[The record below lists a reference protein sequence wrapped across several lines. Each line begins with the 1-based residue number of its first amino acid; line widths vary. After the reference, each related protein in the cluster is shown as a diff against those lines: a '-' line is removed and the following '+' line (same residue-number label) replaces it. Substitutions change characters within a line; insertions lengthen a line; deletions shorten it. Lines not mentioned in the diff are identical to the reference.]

1 MTKMYELVFMETKND
16 AEILYHTPQAGFFI
30 GLRSENEGFFTQEF
44 TEEQLNQYFPN
55 HGPFMKEVKVI
66 NEVNS
71 FDVNTQYVVDNKV
84 KYKIYLKNITKS
96 SFIPTESKVEI
107 LTLEPED
114 VKFIF
119 KAIFDKKEWVYRKNF
134 GILKVEDIKRIVKV
148 EENVM

>member
-1 MTKMYELVFMETKND
+1 MSKMYELVFMETETD
-16 AEILYHTPQAGFFI
+16 EEILYHTPQAGFFI

-55 HGPFMKEVKVI
+55 HGPFMKEVEVS
-66 NEVNS
+66 NEADT

-84 KYKIYLKNITKS
+84 KYKVYLKNITKS
-96 SFIPTESKVEI
+96 SFIPSETKVET
-107 LTLEPED
+107 LTLDPLD
-114 VKFIF
+114 IKSIWR
-119 KAIFDKKEWVYRKNF
+119 AIFEKREWVGGDNF